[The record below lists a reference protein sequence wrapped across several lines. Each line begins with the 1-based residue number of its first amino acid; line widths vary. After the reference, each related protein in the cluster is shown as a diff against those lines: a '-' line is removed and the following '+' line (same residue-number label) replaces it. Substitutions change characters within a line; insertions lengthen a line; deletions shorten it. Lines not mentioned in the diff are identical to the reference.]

1 MLNYS
6 QVLPESGAGSI
17 LSGNQPQEC
26 TIRVTTV
33 RCCNLTWRA
42 ERLSCGR
49 CQRMFHPST
58 LGQTSSRVQ
67 PPAVPDLATRL
78 RAWRMRRKLTQKNLS
93 VRSGIA
99 RSAISRYEDRVVY
112 PELKNIIRLTKALE
126 ISVNDLLEPDPIMRE
141 LMRRRLHPE
150 VRRRLLETVR
160 DTITSNG

>member
-1 MLNYS
+1 
-6 QVLPESGAGSI
+6 
-17 LSGNQPQEC
+17 
-26 TIRVTTV
+26 
-33 RCCNLTWRA
+33 
-42 ERLSCGR
+42 
-49 CQRMFHPST
+49 
-58 LGQTSSRVQ
+58 
-67 PPAVPDLATRL
+67 
-78 RAWRMRRKLTQKNLS
+78 MRRKLTQKNLS